1 MRGSPANE
9 LAANGE
15 PDVTKFSATLR
26 TLTFAFAVLLPGV
39 AGAQWGNPTSPSP
52 GASFVWVGQWVPCSH
67 PMAVSAGLGCVG
79 TTPSSQVL
87 TSNPESEEPPAP
99 PTQDEWGYTEAYSG
113 VGTRVPVLVRTAN
126 PDRWF
131 VKGARYIAPYAD
143 FRMTILDR
151 VKLPDG
157 NWAWIGQITQSGGAP
172 ARGTILSYPLYGDRN
187 LWLTEEE
194 FAAAV
199 QANTGR

>member
-1 MRGSPANE
+1 M
-9 LAANGE
+9 AANGAA
-15 PDVTKFSATLR
+15 DVTKFPVVLR
-26 TLTFAFAVLLPGV
+26 TLALALTVLVPSV
-39 AGAQWGNPTSPSP
+39 ASAQWGNPTSPSP
-52 GASFVWVGQWVPCSH
+52 GPSFVWVGQWVPCNH
-67 PMAVSAGLGCVG
+67 PLAVTAGVGCVAS

-87 TSNPESEEPPAP
+87 TTEPESEEPPAP
-99 PTQDEWGYTEAYSG
+99 PSQDEWAYTEAYSG
-113 VGTRVPVLVRTAN
+113 VATKVPVLVRTAN

-131 VKGARYIAPYAD
+131 SKGARYIAPYAD

-172 ARGTILSYPLYGDRN
+172 ARGTILSYPLYGDRG
-187 LWLTEEE
+187 LWLTEAE

-199 QANTGR
+199 QANSGR